1 MIIYSCNVFSD
12 GEVRAL
18 LEARAPAAGTARV
31 FQGLGHQ
38 PQCGRCARTIPKIM
52 DEVQPAGN
60 TEWPRRAR

>member
-1 MIIYSCNVFSD
+1 
-12 GEVRAL
+12 L